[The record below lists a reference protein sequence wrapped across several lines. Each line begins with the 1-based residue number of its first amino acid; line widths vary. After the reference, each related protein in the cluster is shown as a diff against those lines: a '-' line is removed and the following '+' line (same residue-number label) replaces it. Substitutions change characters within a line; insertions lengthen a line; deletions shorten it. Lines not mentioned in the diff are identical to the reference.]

1 MFNLGWAFISII
13 TVVVSAVLVKKGVC
27 WAKLTSHPCRFHSQ
41 GVQVLSGARGPRNT
55 CEMTWLE
62 LGTSHLTAFYHG
74 GTADVAGMKGSQRPQ
89 GLCFLQRVHI
99 SLNSLVEIGPP
110 DGILC
115 ISPDT
120 WSCACGPSSLELPL
134 SCGEESIFDLLFLSC
149 LHLNTYF
156 NKDLEGRY
164 RSVLKS

>member
-1 MFNLGWAFISII
+1 ME
-13 TVVVSAVLVKKGVC
+13 
-27 WAKLTSHPCRFHSQ
+27 
-41 GVQVLSGARGPRNT
+41 VLSGARGPWNT
-55 CEMTWLE
+55 YEMTWLE

-89 GLCFLQRVHI
+89 GPCFLQRVHI

-134 SCGEESIFDLLFLSC
+134 SCGEESIFDLLFISC
-149 LHLNTYF
+149 LLSNTYF
-156 NKDLEGRY
+156 NKELEGRC
-164 RSVLKS
+164 RSMLKSSFMQALKVMLKWM